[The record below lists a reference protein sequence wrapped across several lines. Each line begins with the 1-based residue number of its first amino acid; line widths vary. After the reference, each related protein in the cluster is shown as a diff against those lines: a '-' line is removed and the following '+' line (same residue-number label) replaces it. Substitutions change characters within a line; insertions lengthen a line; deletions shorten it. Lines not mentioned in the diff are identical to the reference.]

1 MASKMI
7 VEVWSDVMCPFC
19 YIGKRK
25 FEVALSSFSNN
36 EHIELEWKSYQLDPG
51 MKTDPSIK
59 YYESLASSKG
69 MPVEQA
75 KAMCDQVTE
84 MAKEVGLKY
93 DFEKAVVA
101 NSFHSHEL
109 SHFAKQFDKQNQVEE
124 LLFKAFFEEGKN
136 IDDLEVLKSI
146 VLEVGLDVSAFQDS
160 MEKGEFKEAVNQ
172 DINEA
177 KEIGV
182 RGVPFFVFN
191 RKYAISGAQPV
202 DVFKQTIEKS
212 FNEWKSENNKVNFE
226 VIDGPSCGP
235 DGCN

>member
-1 MASKMI
+1 MTSKMI

-25 FEVALSSFSNN
+25 FEAALSSFSNN
-36 EHIELEWKSYQLDPG
+36 AHIELAWKSYQLDPNL
-51 MKTDPSIK
+51 KTDLAIK

-69 MPVEQA
+69 MSVGQA
-75 KAMCDQVTE
+75 KSMCDQVTE

-93 DFEKAVVA
+93 DFENAVVA
-101 NSFHSHEL
+101 NSFRSHEL
-109 SHFAKQFDKQNQVEE
+109 SHFAKKFDKQDQVEE

-146 VLEVGLDVSAFQDS
+146 VLDVGLDAKSFQDS
-160 MEKGEFKEAVNQ
+160 IEKGEFEEAVNQ
-172 DINEA
+172 DIYEA
-177 KEIGV
+177 KQIGV
-182 RGVPFFVFN
+182 KGVPFFVFN
-191 RKYAISGAQPV
+191 RKYAVSGAQPV

-212 FNEWKSENNKVNFE
+212 FNEWKSENPTVNIE
-226 VIDGPSCGP
+226 VIEGPACGP